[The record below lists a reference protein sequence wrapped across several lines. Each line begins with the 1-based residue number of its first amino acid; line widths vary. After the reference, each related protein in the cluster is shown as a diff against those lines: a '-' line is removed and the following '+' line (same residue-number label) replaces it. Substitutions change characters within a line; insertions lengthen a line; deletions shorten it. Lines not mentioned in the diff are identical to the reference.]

1 MNRNSWAAVAATIAV
16 IGVVVLGFRVL
27 GGPGTQRLVQSD
39 LRSLRTLS
47 ELAREINVKWTSSN
61 KVLPADLNSF
71 PKATKLDPLT
81 GKPFAYRRKSDSEY
95 ELCSSFA
102 TDSRDVQAQNTDNY
116 WTHPKGYYCFEFDAS
131 QQVPFVP
138 YYY

>member
-16 IGVVVLGFRVL
+16 IVVVVLGFRVL

-39 LRSLRTLS
+39 FRSLRTLS
-47 ELAREINVKWTSSN
+47 ELARQINVKWMSSN
-61 KVLPADLNSF
+61 KVLPADLDGFS
-71 PKATKLDPLT
+71 KATKLDPLT
-81 GKPFAYRRKSDSEY
+81 GKPFPYRRKSDSEY
-95 ELCSSFA
+95 ELCASFA

-116 WTHPKGYYCFEFDAS
+116 WAHPKGYYCFEFEAS